1 MTGFCCALYSNT
13 GQVLETTAEKIK
25 PDIVKLIQACGGKES
40 IELLNDE
47 TMWDHPRYE
56 TAGVTLFSKSAL
68 FFKLSLLLFYFTFWF
83 VLLHCNSSNEESSD
97 DLFNEI
103 DAAIEKCTALL
114 DTREQFEVESLH
126 HWCLQHEG
134 TLCFTA

>member
-68 FFKLSLLLFYFTFWF
+68 FFKLL
-83 VLLHCNSSNEESSD
+83 
-97 DLFNEI
+97 
-103 DAAIEKCTALL
+103 
-114 DTREQFEVESLH
+114 
-126 HWCLQHEG
+126 
-134 TLCFTA
+134 